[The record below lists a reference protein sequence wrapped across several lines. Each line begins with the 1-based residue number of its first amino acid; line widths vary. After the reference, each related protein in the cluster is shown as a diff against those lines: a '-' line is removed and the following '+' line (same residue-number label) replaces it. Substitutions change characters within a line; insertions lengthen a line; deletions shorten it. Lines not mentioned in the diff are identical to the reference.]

1 MTDNPLVNGVTV
13 AGDDVAGAIHQR
25 VKIEYG
31 PNDTT
36 NEVTDALPLPTKLPP
51 SQQIFNGTAVWA
63 NSAAVNTEVLKDL
76 DISGINP
83 GRLLMVIIRNP
94 STVTDLL
101 CLVKWE
107 WVDSV
112 GSTTRWA
119 ALSTPS
125 GPSYFTTLKQ
135 GSSGADA
142 DGQAFLIDGGLLAAG
157 GKLSLKNVTA
167 LGGSDG
173 FTASVQVHALCA
185 V

>member
-1 MTDNPLVNGVTV
+1 MADNPTVNGIPV
-13 AGDDVAGAIHQR
+13 AGDDVGGAIHQR

-36 NEVTDALPLPTKLPP
+36 NEVTDALPLPAKLPP
-51 SQQIFNGTAVWA
+51 SQQIFNGTAVWSNSISA
-63 NSAAVNTEVLKDL
+63 NVEVLKDL

-83 GRLLMVIIRNP
+83 GRLLVVIVRNP
-94 STVTDLL
+94 STISDVL
-101 CLVKWE
+101 CQVKWE

-119 ALSTPS
+119 ALSTPT
-125 GPSYFTTLKQ
+125 GPSYFTVLKQ
-135 GSSGADA
+135 GSTGADA
-142 DGQAFLIDGGLLAAG
+142 DGQAYLVDGGLLAAG